1 MNINKLDISES
12 VQESADNLLGLNL
25 TNCDSELLE
34 LAIAKWLE
42 QFIENLPVDIDHF
55 YHKDSSLNELIFEA
69 ERQSDNLI
77 NLSQILPEEDN
88 DDEINLDEFL
98 DDESLAG

>member
-12 VQESADNLLGLNL
+12 ISESADNLLGLNL

-42 QFIENLPVDIDHF
+42 QFIEDLPTDIDHF
-55 YHKDSSLNELIFEA
+55 YQHDSNLGKLIFDA
-69 ERQSDNLI
+69 ECQSNNLI
-77 NLSQILPEEDN
+77 DLSQILPEEDN

>member
-12 VQESADNLLGLNL
+12 ISESADNLLGLNL

-42 QFIENLPVDIDHF
+42 EFIENLPTDIDHF
-55 YHKDSSLNELIFEA
+55 YQHDSTLSKLIFEA
-69 ERQSDNLI
+69 EIESDNLI
-77 NLSQILPEEDN
+77 DLSKIIPEVDN
-88 DDEINLDEFL
+88 DEIDLSEFL